1 MFSNGWQQ
9 GRVQRS
15 VMNDLAQNTRPIR
28 YALLRPET
36 QRLLYDVVTQEAAP
50 LTGIFYSYF
59 LKNEEAAAFLSH
71 DDVRKHLAPSME
83 KWLISLFDPQH
94 PTINHE
100 QQRKIGKIH
109 AQLGIPIHLVL
120 RGAILL
126 KNELGRKLVTVL
138 SDPTSLGDALL
149 FSCNKIDKAMALMSA
164 AYVTNTKR
172 NVRTVE
178 AYRVMSLGQDM
189 TVERESQLI
198 ALMEWSQNFLFTLI
212 AHDSSFCPLAN
223 SAFGLW
229 LRHRAIMLFEG
240 TPELDCLAEKAAEFD
255 KILLPEAKRINAI
268 TQQAYTLKFQ
278 AAVKELKYLLSTLFQ
293 RVQGLE
299 RGIDP
304 LTTLLNRRFL
314 PTILS
319 REVTS
324 AAHDKSPLSLVM
336 LDIDHFKDINDTYGH
351 PGGDRV
357 LKQVA
362 ERIQNTVRPSDFLF
376 RYGGEEFLIILTEIN
391 GDAAIKIAE
400 RLREAIGTTVFVMPD
415 ETKLHV
421 TASLGV
427 ASYDGHPDPDVLIS
441 SADRAL
447 YKAKQ
452 NGRNRVVSA

>member
-1 MFSNGWQQ
+1 
-9 GRVQRS
+9 
-15 VMNDLAQNTRPIR
+15 MNDLAQNTRPIR
-28 YALLRPET
+28 YKLLYPET
-36 QRLLYDVVTQEAAP
+36 QQILHDVIMSEAKN
-50 LTGIFYSYF
+50 LTEKFYSYF

-83 KWLISLFDPQH
+83 KWLHSLFDPRN
-94 PTINHE
+94 PEINHE

-126 KNELGRKLVTVL
+126 KNELGHNLV
-138 SDPTSLGDALL
+138 SIMHDPVPLGDALL
-149 FSCNKIDKAMALMSA
+149 FACNKIDKAMALMSA

-212 AHDSSFCPLAN
+212 AHDKSFCPLSN

-229 LRHRAIMLFEG
+229 LRHRAIMLFEN
-240 TPELDCLAEKAAEFD
+240 TPELDCLIQKSSEFD
-255 KILLPEAKRINAI
+255 QVLLPEAKRINAI

-278 AAVKELKYLLSTLFQ
+278 AAVQELKYLLTTLFQ

-304 LTTLLNRRFL
+304 LTSLLNRRFL

-319 REVTS
+319 REVS
-324 AAHDKSPLSLVM
+324 AASHDQSALSIVM
-336 LDIDHFKDINDTYGH
+336 LDIDHFKNINDTYGH

-376 RYGGEEFLIILTEIN
+376 RYGGEEFLIILTEID
-391 GDAAIKIAE
+391 GLAALKIAE
-400 RLREAIGTTVFVMPD
+400 RLRETIENVPFIMPD
-415 ETKLHV
+415 ETQLTV

-427 ASYDGHPDPDVLIS
+427 ANYDGHPDPDVLIS
-441 SADRAL
+441 NADRAL

-452 NGRNRVVSA
+452 NGRNQVAKN

>member
-1 MFSNGWQQ
+1 
-9 GRVQRS
+9 
-15 VMNDLAQNTRPIR
+15 MNDLAQNTRPIR
-28 YALLRPET
+28 YKLLYPET
-36 QRLLYDVVTQEAAP
+36 QQILHDVIMSEAKN
-50 LTGIFYSYF
+50 LTEKFYSYF

-83 KWLISLFDPQH
+83 KWLHSLFDPRN
-94 PTINHE
+94 PEINHE

-126 KNELGRKLVTVL
+126 KNELGHNLVNIMHDSV
-138 SDPTSLGDALL
+138 PLGDALL
-149 FSCNKIDKAMALMSA
+149 FACNKIDKAMALMSA

-212 AHDSSFCPLAN
+212 AHDKSFCPLSN

-229 LRHRAIMLFEG
+229 LRHRAIMLFEN
-240 TPELDCLAEKAAEFD
+240 TPELDGLIQKSSEFD
-255 KILLPEAKRINAI
+255 QVLLPEAKRINAI

-278 AAVKELKYLLSTLFQ
+278 AAVQELKYLLTTLFQ

-304 LTTLLNRRFL
+304 LTSLLNRRFL

-319 REVTS
+319 REVS
-324 AAHDKSPLSLVM
+324 AASHDQSALSIVM
-336 LDIDHFKDINDTYGH
+336 LDIDHFKNINDTYGH

-376 RYGGEEFLIILTEIN
+376 RYGGEEFLIILTEID
-391 GDAAIKIAE
+391 GLAALKIAE
-400 RLREAIGTTVFVMPD
+400 RLRETIENVPFIMPD
-415 ETKLHV
+415 ETQLTV

-427 ASYDGHPDPDVLIS
+427 ANYDGHPDPDVLIS
-441 SADRAL
+441 NADRAL

-452 NGRNRVVSA
+452 NGRNQVAKN

>member
-1 MFSNGWQQ
+1 MSN
-9 GRVQRS
+9 
-15 VMNDLAQNTRPIR
+15 LAQHIRPTRYQPLCSDTQKLLHAIIAKEAS
-28 YALLRPET
+28 ALT
-36 QRLLYDVVTQEAAP
+36 N
-50 LTGIFYSYF
+50 IFYTYF
-59 LKNEEAAAFLSH
+59 LKMEEAAAFLSH
-71 DDVRKHLAPSME
+71 DAVRKHLAPSME
-83 KWLISLFDPQH
+83 RWLISLFDPQH
-94 PTINHE
+94 PNINHE

-126 KNELGRKLVTVL
+126 KNEIGRSLVGQL
-138 SDPTSLGDALL
+138 RDPLEIGDAIL
-149 FSCNKIDKAMALMSA
+149 FSCNKIDKAMAMMSA

-212 AHDSSFCPLAN
+212 AHDTSFCPLAK
-223 SAFGLW
+223 SPFGLW

-240 TPELDCLAEKAAEFD
+240 TPELTCLTQKMAEFD
-255 KILLPEAKRINAI
+255 AVLLPKAKAINAI
-268 TQQAYTLKFQ
+268 TQQAYTLNFQ
-278 AAVKELKYLLSTLFQ
+278 SAVQEIKYLLTTLFQ

-324 AAHDKSPLSLVM
+324 ASHDKTPLAILM
-336 LDIDHFKDINDTYGH
+336 LDIDHFKRINDTFGH

-376 RYGGEEFLIILTEIN
+376 RYGGEEFLIILTETTHN
-391 GDAAIKIAE
+391 AALKIAE
-400 RLREAIGTTVFVMPD
+400 RLRQAIEASAFYMPD
-415 ETKLHV
+415 ESTITV

-427 ASYDGHPDPDVLIS
+427 ACYDGHPDPDVLINA
-441 SADRAL
+441 ADKAL
-447 YKAKQ
+447 YAAKQ
-452 NGRNRVVSA
+452 NGRNQVVIQ